1 MYLRKFPDKVGI
13 FLFDNAPSHK
23 YPDDGLNANAMNVHP
38 GGKQPVMRN
47 TGMEMFRLLF
57 FLMTDQRG

>member
-1 MYLRKFPDKVGI
+1 M
-13 FLFDNAPSHK
+13 FDNAPSHK